1 MFTLFFFIL
10 SVNLRTKQ
18 TLPTTRANFPTPY
31 FSTMFKTN
39 KTKIIATLGP
49 SSHREEDILSLIE
62 AGVDVARIN
71 LSHGDRASHSHFI
84 ATVKHSRDISGK
96 GTAILLDT
104 RGPEIRVGELG
115 AGIMLEE
122 GDTVTFGNK
131 GTTGKEI
138 PTNYD
143 KLSQDVGPGDFI
155 LLDDGKMRLLVLG
168 TRDGDVTARTIVGG
182 LLQSRKRVSLPDVD
196 VNLPSITDQ
205 DEADII
211 FGVQQGV
218 DFIAASFVRR
228 ADDVWEVRKVIEKAG
243 GNQAIIAKIENR
255 QGVENLQDILEA
267 ADGLMVARGDLGV
280 EMPAEEVPVIQK
292 KIIKEANKVGKP
304 VITATQMLESM
315 ILTPTPTRAEASDVT
330 NAIFDGTD
338 AVMLSGETAVGKYPL
353 EAVRFLARNARI
365 SEAALDYE
373 AILAEGLRHR
383 RPIITDAISYASC
396 ATAADL
402 SADAIITATTSGS
415 TALRVARYRPKT
427 PIIAISSSHA
437 SLRKLQ
443 LVRGVIPLE
452 GVLAENMDEQLNNV
466 IRTAVQAELL
476 TNGDVVV
483 ITAGLP
489 LQTSGTTNMLKVH
502 TVADICFTGQGIGKK
517 KVSGTIRIINSEQDW
532 ENLPAKPIIVIT
544 KSDQSMLS
552 YISQAVGIIA
562 EAPGL
567 TSHAAM
573 VGRELSIPVICD
585 VTQATIHLRN
595 GQVVTLDPKLGQI
608 YYGTHE

>member
-1 MFTLFFFIL
+1 MFE
-10 SVNLRTKQ
+10 
-18 TLPTTRANFPTPY
+18 
-31 FSTMFKTN
+31 TN

-49 SSHREEDILSLIE
+49 SSYEEEDVLSLVE
-62 AGVDVARIN
+62 AGMDVARIN
-71 LSHGDRASHSHFI
+71 LSHGDRQSHYQMI
-84 ATVKHSRDISGK
+84 EAVRRSREISGK

-115 AGIMLEE
+115 GGVLLEK
-122 GDTVTFGNK
+122 GDVVTFSNK
-131 GTTGKEI
+131 GAGDITI
-138 PTNYD
+138 PTNYNR
-143 KLSQDVGPGDFI
+143 LSQDVEAADFI
-155 LLDDGKMRLLVLG
+155 LLDDGKMRLRVLSTG
-168 TRDGDVTARTIVGG
+168 DGNVTAQTIVGG
-182 LLQSRKRVSLPDVD
+182 LLQSRKRVSLPDVN
-196 VNLPSITDQ
+196 VNLPSITVQ

-211 FGVQQGV
+211 FGVEQGV

-228 ADDVWEVRKVIEKAG
+228 EEDVWEVRRVIEKAG

-255 QGVENLQDILEA
+255 QGVENLPEILDA

-280 EMPAEEVPVIQK
+280 EMSAEEVPVIQK
-292 KIIKEANKVGKP
+292 RIIKEANRVGKP

-315 ILTPTPTRAEASDVT
+315 ILMPTPTRAEASDVT

-338 AVMLSGETAVGKYPL
+338 AVMLSGETAVGLHPL
-353 EAVRFLARNARI
+353 EAVRFLARSATI
-365 SEAALDYE
+365 SEAALDYD

-402 SADAIITATTSGS
+402 SADAIITATTTGS

-443 LVRGVIPLE
+443 LIRGVIPLE
-452 GVLAENMDEQLNNV
+452 CAPAATMDEQLNNV
-466 IRTAVQAELL
+466 IRSAVQAELL
-476 TNGDVVV
+476 SNGDLVV

-502 TVADICFTGQGIGKK
+502 TVADVCFTGQGIGKK
-517 KVSGTIRIINSEQDW
+517 RVSGTIRIIKREEDW
-532 ENLPAKPIIVIT
+532 QNLPAHPIVVIT

-552 YISQAVGIIA
+552 FIGQAEGIIA

-585 VTQATIHLRN
+585 VSQATIHLRN
-595 GQVVTLDPKLGQI
+595 GQMVTLDPKLGQI
-608 YYGTHE
+608 YYGHHE